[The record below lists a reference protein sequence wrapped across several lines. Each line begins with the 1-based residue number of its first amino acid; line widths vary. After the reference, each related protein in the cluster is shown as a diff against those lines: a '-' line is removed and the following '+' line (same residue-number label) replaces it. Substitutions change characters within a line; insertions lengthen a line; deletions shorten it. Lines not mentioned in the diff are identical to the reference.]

1 MSMASI
7 FHRPHQEALTPWER
21 AERRKKRAEKHCA
34 KRDCDDI
41 EDKPQK
47 SPVSEKPKHE
57 KRPFRLL
64 QEKALTKHSPKQQHR
79 FNKKPQK
86 TIPVAQQLSPDP
98 NEQSPLK
105 EGEVEEQLAVVAAQ
119 APKKGPHR
127 LSRVRRRA
135 LVLIIG
141 FAVAVMA
148 TVVSILPVSRISS
161 VRVTGTDN
169 ATGQAVIQA
178 SQLRSRQSLITVY
191 PRMIKV
197 ERQIKQKVNSVRRVT
212 VRIVGRQV
220 VLQVRE
226 YPIVGY
232 QRKAGQ
238 YYKVLASGAV
248 GQTKIRQING
258 NYPIFYGFKPR
269 ELRAMAAQVNRL
281 PVKVRQAI
289 SEIHAQPNRVD
300 PQRVHLYMN
309 SGNEVIAR
317 VSTFA
322 TKMKYYPAI
331 AAKMKAKG
339 VVDFE
344 VGAYSY
350 PFSDKNK

>member
-1 MSMASI
+1 MANI
-7 FHRPHQEALTPWER
+7 FHRPHREELTPWER
-21 AERRKKRAEKHCA
+21 AERRKKRAEKHQVKEEVTNAPHKTPLSVKKREKGSLEWLKA
-34 KRDCDDI
+34 KA
-41 EDKPQK
+41 KT
-47 SPVSEKPKHE
+47 
-57 KRPFRLL
+57 KRPLKR
-64 QEKALTKHSPKQQHR
+64 QSQHDTPTKKEP
-79 FNKKPQK
+79 
-86 TIPVAQQLSPDP
+86 PVAQQPLQPI
-98 NEQSPLK
+98 EQAPVK
-105 EGEVEEQLAVVAAQ
+105 EAEEQLPITTTQ
-119 APKKGPHR
+119 KPPKEPHR

-135 LVLIIG
+135 LVLVFC
-141 FAVAVMA
+141 FAVAVVV
-148 TVVSILPVSRISS
+148 TVISILPVSRISS

-169 ATGQAVIQA
+169 ATGQAVVQA
-178 SQLRSRQSLITVY
+178 SQLRPHQSLITVY
-191 PRMIKV
+191 PRMLTGDRRVKR
-197 ERQIKQKVNSVRRVT
+197 EVNSVRHIS
-212 VRIVGRQV
+212 VRLVGRQV
-220 VLQVRE
+220 VLRVQE

-248 GQTKIRQING
+248 GLTKIRRING

-317 VSTFA
+317 VDTFA

>member
-1 MSMASI
+1 MASI
-7 FHRPHQEALTPWER
+7 FHRPHQEELTPWER
-21 AERRKKRAEKHCA
+21 AERRKKRAQKHQPKQADKADNVSA
-34 KRDCDDI
+34 K
-41 EDKPQK
+41 ESVTTK
-47 SPVSEKPKHE
+47 S
-57 KRPFRLL
+57 KRSPFRRLHDNKRL
-64 QEKALTKHSPKQQHR
+64 IKQNKKQQVDQLITKAKKE
-79 FNKKPQK
+79 NPVIAQVQPVAKQPATETEDPGQLPVTQDKKPQK
-86 TIPVAQQLSPDP
+86 
-98 NEQSPLK
+98 
-105 EGEVEEQLAVVAAQ
+105 
-119 APKKGPHR
+119 APRR
-127 LSRVRRRA
+127 LSQARRRA
-135 LVLIIG
+135 LVLVIG
-141 FAVAVMA
+141 FVIAVVV
-148 TVVSILPVSRISS
+148 TVISILPVSRISS

-169 ATGQAVIQA
+169 ATGQAVVQA
-178 SQLRSRQSLITVY
+178 SQLRPHQSLITVY
-191 PRMIKV
+191 PRMFAGDRRIKR
-197 ERQIKQKVNSVRRVT
+197 EVNSVRRVT
-212 VRIVGRQV
+212 VRLVGRQV
-220 VLQVRE
+220 VLRVQE

-232 QRKAGQ
+232 QRKGGQ

-248 GQTKIRQING
+248 GLTKIRRING

-317 VSTFA
+317 VDTFA

>member
-1 MSMASI
+1 MASI

-21 AERRKKRAEKHCA
+21 AERRKKRAEKHHT
-34 KRDCDDI
+34 KLGNVT
-41 EDKPQK
+41 DKPQK
-47 SPVSEKPKHE
+47 LPVAAKLKNEKGAL
-57 KRPFRLL
+57 RWL
-64 QEKALTKHSPKQQHR
+64 QEKTVTKHSLRQQKRHSDEKTEKLTPK
-79 FNKKPQK
+79 
-86 TIPVAQQLSPDP
+86 AQQLLRDTS
-98 NEQSPLK
+98 EQVPLK
-105 EGEVEEQLAVVAAQ
+105 EEAGKRLPETTVQ
-119 APKKGPHR
+119 GPRKEPWR

-135 LVLIIG
+135 LVLVIG
-141 FAVAVMA
+141 FSFAVMV
-148 TVVSILPVSRISS
+148 TVISVLPISRISS

-169 ATGQAVIQA
+169 ATGQAIVQA
-178 SQLRSRQSLITVY
+178 SQLQPRQSLIMVY
-191 PRMIKV
+191 PRMV
-197 ERQIKQKVNSVRRVT
+197 AVDRQIKQKVNSVRSVT
-212 VRIVGRQV
+212 VQIVGRQV
-220 VLQVRE
+220 VLRVRE

-248 GQTKIRQING
+248 GQTKIQRING

-281 PVKVRQAI
+281 PIKVRQAI
-289 SEIHAQPNRVD
+289 SEIHAQPNRID

-317 VSTFA
+317 VDTFA
-322 TKMKYYPAI
+322 AKMKYYPVI
-331 AAKMKAKG
+331 AAKMKANG